1 MRIVVVGNG
10 MAGAR
15 LVAELRGRAP
25 DSEVCVLGAEP
36 HPAYNRILLSN
47 LVAGKVAEPE
57 VHLTEAAGRGV
68 RVRLGVGAA
77 GIDLGQRCVTT
88 TEGDVEPYDRL
99 VLATGSVPAVPP
111 IKGLT
116 LDDGT
121 LPERVAAFRTLD
133 DCRRILALAGKAAS
147 ALVLGG
153 GLLGL
158 EAARGLATRG
168 LAVTVLHAAGHLME
182 RQLDPAAAAVLTT
195 TLGRLGVTVA
205 VDAATI
211 AIRTVA
217 IPTVTDPTVTDPT
230 VFDPTVFDPTVPD
243 ATRTGPPGPDPSE
256 PAHEQVEAVLAD
268 GRRLLADLLVV
279 ACGVRP
285 CTSLAE
291 QAGLGVD
298 RGILVDDRMRT
309 TDRHVFAIGDCAQHA
324 NVLSGLVGP
333 AWEQAR
339 IAADVLTGTRPL
351 ARYVPRAP
359 VTRLKATGID
369 LAAMGA
375 VSEGDGEAVTFADPA
390 RGTYA
395 KLVIRDERLAGA
407 IMLGDNPTVG
417 AVIQLFDRGGR
428 LPADPRA
435 LLLGRAVGTL
445 ERAAET
451 SPALIPD
458 AAVICQCNT
467 VTKRDLVH
475 CWQAGA
481 RSTSDMV
488 AATRAGTGCG
498 TCRDAVDGIAA
509 WLGKEEPA

>member
-1 MRIVVVGNG
+1 MRRSEHEAGARMRIVVVGNG

-15 LVAELRGRAP
+15 LVSELRGRAP
-25 DSEVCVLGAEP
+25 DSDVCVLGAEP

-57 VHLTEAAGRGV
+57 VHLTESAGRGV
-68 RVRLGVGAA
+68 RLRLGVGAA
-77 GIDLGQRCVTT
+77 GIDLARHEVTT
-88 TEGDVEPYDRL
+88 TEGDIEPYDRL
-99 VLATGSVPAVPP
+99 VLATGSVPALPP

-121 LPERVAAFRTLD
+121 LSERVAAFRTLD

-168 LAVTVLHAAGHLME
+168 LAVTVLHMAGHLME
-182 RQLDPAAAAVLTT
+182 RQLDPAAGALLTT
-195 TLGRLGVTVA
+195 TLGRLGVQVV
-205 VDAATI
+205 VDAAT
-211 AIRTVA
+211 VA
-217 IPTVTDPTVTDPT
+217 VRS
-230 VFDPTVFDPTVPD
+230 VPGRPNEASVD
-243 ATRTGPPGPDPSE
+243 AGSVEAGVE
-256 PAHEQVEAVLAD
+256 AGGVEAVLAD
-268 GRRLLADLLVV
+268 GRRLAADLLVV

-291 QAGLGVD
+291 QAGIGVD

-309 TDRHVFAIGDCAQHA
+309 TDRDVFAIGDCAQHA
-324 NVLSGLVGP
+324 NVLSGLVAP

-339 IAADVLTGTRPL
+339 VAADVLTGTRPL

-359 VTRLKATGID
+359 VTRLKAAGID
-369 LAAMGA
+369 LAAMG
-375 VSEGDGEAVTFADPA
+375 SICETDGDAVTFADPV

-395 KLVIRDERLAGA
+395 KLVIRDDRLAGA

-445 ERAAET
+445 ERAPET

-467 VTKRDLVH
+467 VSKRDIVR

-481 RSTSDMV
+481 RSTSDIV
-488 AATRAGTGCG
+488 ATTRAGTGCG

-509 WLGKEEPA
+509 WLHKEDSA